1 MADTK
6 PTVIE
11 ALAAVMGEVQ
21 AIGKTSRNQ
30 QQGFNFRGIDAV
42 MNTVGPALRKHG
54 VVIVPEDV
62 QANYRDAQTTTGK
75 AIREVTVRVTYRIH
89 GPAGDSIAMQA
100 IGESLDSGD
109 KGSAKAMSV
118 AYRVALLQALTIPT
132 DEPDPDHFTY
142 ERSAPQRPTS
152 PPPAADWPEA
162 AVPPDKPLTEDTRG
176 RLFALMTERG
186 VTDAGDQRAAMGVV
200 LGRPVE
206 SRSSLTEAEGRKLI
220 ASLKGDR

>member
-1 MADTK
+1 MTDTK
-6 PTVIE
+6 PHVVE
-11 ALAAVMGEVQ
+11 ALALVMGDVQ
-21 AIGKTSRNQ
+21 GIAKTSRNQ

-62 QANYRDAQTTTGK
+62 VATYRDAQTTTGK

-89 GPAGDSIAMQA
+89 GPAGDSITMQA

-132 DEPDPDHFTY
+132 DEPDPDHYTY
-142 ERSAPQRPTS
+142 ERSTKVDGPLTAKTR
-152 PPPAADWPEA
+152 AELYALMADRHVTEPEA
-162 AVPPDKPLTEDTRG
+162 
-176 RLFALMTERG
+176 
-186 VTDAGDQRAAMGVV
+186 QRNAMSAV
-200 LGRPVE
+200 LGRTVE
-206 SRSSLTEAEGRKLI
+206 SRSSLTEAEGQQLI